1 LSAAATNPEI
11 PARAGCIGRQLLGE
25 QAVIKGGPPRIKA
38 AEEIDPALNRLLAFG
53 ALGLAFV
60 ALGLRSWSPVLSLV
74 LRHLGLLR
82 PLAARGFTVA
92 ALISATWLPSLGF
105 GALTPAS
112 GVSAAAAPATP
123 SKPSLRGS
131 QGTYTASVFVA
142 ASPQKAWQVLSNYG
156 AMAGVMPDIKEA
168 QVLSRNGASLV
179 LRQTY
184 QAPYTFGLR
193 VNATLAVRE
202 NKPHQL
208 SYSLISSEHIRQLKG
223 SWAITPVAGGVLLRH
238 TIQVDPRAPDL
249 LRPLY
254 FELSEA
260 NLLQSMAILK
270 RLIEQGG

>member
-1 LSAAATNPEI
+1 
-11 PARAGCIGRQLLGE
+11 
-25 QAVIKGGPPRIKA
+25 
-38 AEEIDPALNRLLAFG
+38 
-53 ALGLAFV
+53 
-60 ALGLRSWSPVLSLV
+60 VLSLV

-92 ALISATWLPSLGF
+92 ALISTPWLPSLGF
-105 GALTPAS
+105 GFLAPAS
-112 GVSAAAAPATP
+112 GVSAAAAPAAP

-131 QGTYTASVFVA
+131 QGSYTASVFVA
-142 ASPQKAWQVLSNYG
+142 TSPQKAWQVLSNYG

-193 VNATLAVRE
+193 VNVTLAVRE

-223 SWAITPVAGGVLLRH
+223 SWTITPVTGGVLLRH
-238 TIQVDPRAPDL
+238 TIQVDPRVPDL

-270 RLIEQGG
+270 RLMEQGG